1 MEYHIHNCCFFFLII
16 SLLLLPW
23 HIRSS
28 SSSSPLIPFSN
39 TSSCRRDQSL
49 ALLQFKASIN
59 HWPSYY
65 HPKFASWKVTTDCCT
80 LWDGV
85 TCDDFGFVVGL
96 DVSESFSDASIDS
109 NSSLFNLHHLKALN
123 LAGNSFLNFSF
134 PTLIAKLCS
143 LTYFNLSDSFNP
155 GHIPSEISQLNNLT
169 YLDLSYSFNDEEV
182 VPLEF
187 SKLTNLIS
195 LRLSGLTLES
205 PIALRTLIYN
215 FSSLEELYLD
225 AATPITDCKRGGI
238 AQDWF
243 EAVASIRTSLRVL
256 SMSYMGLSG
265 PMGYSILYFSSL
277 SQLYLS
283 DNNITHFPQEMFQ
296 LPNLEI
302 LDLSWNH
309 HLTLSSLDFPP
320 NKQYALQQLIVEGIN
335 FPGRSLPHSIGNLNL
350 LTKFDASYCHLTGPI
365 SSSLSK
371 LSQLSQLEE
380 LDLGYNAFVGT
391 LSSFAWSNL
400 SSLRMLD
407 LSWNQLT
414 GTIPSSL
421 SQLSQ
426 LEELDLGYNAFVG
439 ALSSF
444 AWSNLSS
451 LRKLDLSGNQLT
463 GTIPSSLFSLPSL
476 EIIDL
481 CNNTLEGRIPSSFS
495 KLSNL
500 ETLKLCSNNFHGMVD
515 PRMFKNLK
523 RLATIDLSDNI
534 LLSIDTSDLALSL
547 PHLLEFVFSSC
558 NLSEFPRFLKYQE
571 NPFELDLSNNQIQGK
586 VPEWIWNKVIAL
598 FLANNSLVGFD
609 DPVSNHS
616 SSKLSTLNLSNN
628 NFECSIP
635 FFFGTFLSG
644 ISLSNNKFTG
654 EIPSYFC
661 NPRLG
666 IVDFSKNQIS
676 GRIPPCLAELQYVY
690 LHENK
695 LQGSIPD
702 TFRVGCSLRVLA
714 LRGNQ
719 LEGKLP
725 RSLANCSSLQVLDVG
740 DNQINDT
747 FPFWLESLSH
757 LQALLLRSNRFHG
770 SIEQHQYH
778 KRNSSFLRLHI
789 IDLSSNNFKGRL
801 PIEYFRLMNGFSLT
815 FPLMIWNKGQ
825 ELGYLP
831 KQISYVNGIDLS
843 SNQFSGEIPEVI
855 GDLRSLNVLNLSHNG
870 ISGEIPSSFKNLRDL
885 QSLDLSNNDLSGE
898 IPSELASIT
907 FLSVLNVSCNH
918 LVGRIPSGTQFDT
931 FNGSS
936 FEGNLGLCGSQ
947 LQIECHPKKNDNN
960 GAPSIASQ
968 EDSNDTNFNWMFVVA
983 GYGSGL
989 INGFVIERYIFS
1001 RNMYYLEKIMN
1012 VFQGNRSLRT
1022 QRGRRRN

>member
-39 TSSCRRDQSL
+39 TYLCRRDQSL
-49 ALLQFKASIN
+49 ALLQIKESIN
-59 HWPSYY
+59 PRPSYY

-80 LWDGV
+80 SWDGV
-85 TCDDFGFVVGL
+85 TCDDFGFVIGL
-96 DVSESFSDASIDS
+96 DVSESFSHASIDS
-109 NSSLFNLHHLKALN
+109 NSSLFNLRHLKALN
-123 LAGNSFLNFSF
+123 LAGNSFLSFSF
-134 PTLIAKLCS
+134 PTLVAKLCS
-143 LTYFNLSDSFNP
+143 ITYFNLSHTLIS

-169 YLDLSYSFNDEEV
+169 SLDLSYSFYDKV

-187 SKLTNLIS
+187 SKLTNLIY
-195 LRLSGLTLES
+195 LRLSQLTLES

-215 FSSLEELYLD
+215 FSSLKELYLD
-225 AATPITDCKRGGI
+225 AATPTTDDKKGGI

-243 EAVASIRTSLRVL
+243 EAVASIRSSLRVL
-256 SMSYMGLSG
+256 SMSRMGLSG
-265 PMGYSILYFSSL
+265 PMGYSILHFSSL

-302 LDLSWNH
+302 LDLSGNH
-309 HLTLSSLDFPP
+309 HLTLSSLDLPP
-320 NKQYALQQLIVEGIN
+320 NKQYALQQLIVGGIN

-350 LTKFDASYCHLTGPI
+350 LTKFDASNCDLTGPI

-380 LDLGYNAFVGT
+380 LDLWNNAFVGTLSSFAWPNLSSLRMLDLSGNQLTGTISSTLSQLSQLSQLEQLDLGNNAFVGT

-400 SSLRMLD
+400 S
-407 LSWNQLT
+407 N
-414 GTIPSSL
+414 
-421 SQLSQ
+421 
-426 LEELDLGYNAFVG
+426 
-439 ALSSF
+439 
-444 AWSNLSS
+444 
-451 LRKLDLSGNQLT
+451 LRKLDL
-463 GTIPSSLFSLPSL
+463 
-476 EIIDL
+476 
-481 CNNTLEGRIPSSFS
+481 CNNKLEGRIPSSFS

-547 PHLLEFVFSSC
+547 PHLDDFGFSSC

-586 VPEWIWNKVIAL
+586 VPEWIWNKVITL
-598 FLANNSLVGFD
+598 YLANNSLVGFE

-616 SSKLSTLNLSNN
+616 SSKLSTLDLSNN
-628 NFECSIP
+628 NFEGSIP
-635 FFFGTFLSG
+635 FFFGTSLSG

-661 NPRLG
+661 NPNL
-666 IVDFSKNQIS
+666 IMVDFSKNQIS
-676 GRIPPCLAELQYVY
+676 GRIPPCLAELEYVY

-725 RSLANCSSLQVLDVG
+725 RSLANCSSLIVLDVG
-740 DNQINDT
+740 DNQINN
-747 FPFWLESLSH
+747 H
-757 LQALLLRSNRFHG
+757 
-770 SIEQHQYH
+770 
-778 KRNSSFLRLHI
+778 
-789 IDLSSNNFKGRL
+789 
-801 PIEYFRLMNGFSLT
+801 
-815 FPLMIWNKGQ
+815 
-825 ELGYLP
+825 
-831 KQISYVNGIDLS
+831 
-843 SNQFSGEIPEVI
+843 
-855 GDLRSLNVLNLSHNG
+855 RSLV
-870 ISGEIPSSFKNLRDL
+870 
-885 QSLDLSNNDLSGE
+885 Q
-898 IPSELASIT
+898 
-907 FLSVLNVSCNH
+907 
-918 LVGRIPSGTQFDT
+918 
-931 FNGSS
+931 
-936 FEGNLGLCGSQ
+936 Q
-947 LQIECHPKKNDNN
+947 L
-960 GAPSIASQ
+960 
-968 EDSNDTNFNWMFVVA
+968 
-983 GYGSGL
+983 
-989 INGFVIERYIFS
+989 
-1001 RNMYYLEKIMN
+1001 
-1012 VFQGNRSLRT
+1012 
-1022 QRGRRRN
+1022 